1 MTSAASARCGVDD
14 KKNKKYAT
22 SATIIQPLYVKPAC
36 RTTRCSPGLHPI
48 VEYLDI
54 LNRSAIVIVS
64 RGYPQSPTEGFYRT
78 VIGKHPL
85 WLGTRPWRNKSDA
98 ELRADVR
105 SELAEDPFV
114 DADEIEVMVKDG
126 NVLLK
131 GTVENQPSLENAV
144 ENARDAGA
152 RKVISKL
159 KTRAEE

>member
-1 MTSAASARCGVDD
+1 M
-14 KKNKKYAT
+14 
-22 SATIIQPLYVKPAC
+22 
-36 RTTRCSPGLHPI
+36 
-48 VEYLDI
+48 
-54 LNRSAIVIVS
+54 
-64 RGYPQSPTEGFYRT
+64 
-78 VIGKHPL
+78 
-85 WLGTRPWRNKSDA
+85 
-98 ELRADVR
+98 R